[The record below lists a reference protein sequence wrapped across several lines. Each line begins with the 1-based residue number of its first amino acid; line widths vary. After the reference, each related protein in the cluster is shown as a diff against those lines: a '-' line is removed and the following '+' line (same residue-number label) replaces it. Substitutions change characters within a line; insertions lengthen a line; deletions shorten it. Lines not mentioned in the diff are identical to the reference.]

1 MTMDARKRYEELV
14 ILVNK
19 YNKQYHEEN
28 ASEISDFEFDMLNF
42 ELRSIESEHPEW
54 VSPDSPTQKVGG
66 SVKREAGVTVT
77 HNVPML
83 SIQDVFNKEDVCKWA
98 DDVRKT
104 YPDALFSVEH
114 KIDGLS
120 MTLRYDNGVL
130 QLAETRGDGIVGE
143 DVTLNAKV
151 IPDVP
156 SIIDESHYLEVRGE
170 VYMSHEDFD
179 KYNEQ
184 QEIIGKPQAANPR
197 NLAAGTLRQ
206 LDPEITRKRGLRLF
220 IFNVQDGDR
229 QYRDHHSEGLKKV
242 EMLGIPVVPHALC
255 STNDE
260 IIAAIDKIG
269 EDRGTYPYDIDG
281 AVVKIEQ
288 VEYRED
294 FQAGSK
300 YSAGHIAY
308 KYPPEEKEAII
319 EKIDVSV
326 GRTGKLAPVAIF
338 KEPVRLCGT
347 WVTRATLHN
356 QDYIDALGL
365 GIGAT
370 VMVYKS
376 GEIIPKI
383 SALVKPGSDVFKL
396 PCICPVCGG
405 EIVREEDTA
414 DERCVNPLCPSQCV
428 RAISYFSGRDAMDI
442 KVLGESYVEALV
454 ANGYL
459 ETYADIYS
467 LKNHR
472 DRLIETGIVGKEKNT
487 DRILLAIE
495 ESKKNTPDKFL
506 TGLGI
511 RNVGKTT
518 AKKLIKHFGSI
529 DNIAKASLEELI
541 EVTDIGPTTADSVYA
556 FFRDEKN
563 IQLIEQFKIAGVTME
578 MEDDSESEVLLGKT
592 FVVTGTLPTLG
603 RKEVTELIEKNG
615 GKVSGSV
622 SKKTN
627 YVVAGEEAGSKLTKA
642 TELGIPVLSEQD
654 LMDMLNGNS

>member
-42 ELRSIESEHPEW
+42 ELRSIEAEHPEW

-229 QYRDHHSEGLKKV
+229 QYRDRHSEGLKKV

-356 QDYIDALGL
+356 QDYIDTLGL

-383 SALVKPGSDVFKL
+383 SALVKSGSDVFKL
-396 PCICPVCGG
+396 PCTCPVCGG

-459 ETYADIYS
+459 ENYADIYS

-472 DRLIETGIVGKEKNT
+472 DKLIETGIVGKEKNT

-495 ESKKNTPDKFL
+495 ESKRNTPDKFL

-518 AKKLIKHFGSI
+518 AKTLIKHFGSI
-529 DNIAKASLEELI
+529 DNIAKASLDELMV
-541 EVTDIGPTTADSVYA
+541 VTDIGPTTADSVYA

-578 MEDDSESEVLLGKT
+578 MEDDSESEVLMGKT

>member
-42 ELRSIESEHPEW
+42 ELRSIEAEHPEW

-229 QYRDHHSEGLKKV
+229 QYRDRHSEGLKKV

-356 QDYIDALGL
+356 QDYIDTLGL

-396 PCICPVCGG
+396 PCTCPVCGG

-459 ETYADIYS
+459 ENYADIYS

-472 DRLIETGIVGKEKNT
+472 DKLIETGIVGKEKNT

-518 AKKLIKHFGSI
+518 AKTLIKHFGSI
-529 DNIAKASLEELI
+529 DNIAKASLDELM

-578 MEDDSESEVLLGKT
+578 MEDDSESEVLMGKT

>member
-1 MTMDARKRYEELV
+1 MDARKRYEELV

-42 ELRSIESEHPEW
+42 ELRSIEAEHPEW

-229 QYRDHHSEGLKKV
+229 QYRDRHSEGLKKV

-356 QDYIDALGL
+356 QDYIDTLGL

-383 SALVKPGSDVFKL
+383 SALVKSGSDVFKL
-396 PCICPVCGG
+396 PCTCPVCGG

-459 ETYADIYS
+459 ENYADIYS

-472 DRLIETGIVGKEKNT
+472 DKLIETGIVGKEKNT

-495 ESKKNTPDKFL
+495 ESKRNTPDKFL

-518 AKKLIKHFGSI
+518 AKTLIKHFGSI
-529 DNIAKASLEELI
+529 DNIAKASLDELMV
-541 EVTDIGPTTADSVYA
+541 VTDIGPTTADSVYA

-578 MEDDSESEVLLGKT
+578 MEDDSESEVLMGKT